1 MPRPFTPV
9 SEAALQQI
17 SDAIDSIA
25 KDPTLARTKR
35 QIENIAGLSHATV
48 ARAFVHDAE
57 DLGPRCL
64 KLNERFRSL
73 TAETEGKSLERAQL
87 LGVEVRLGEK
97 NREIKRLKE
106 SQAVHL
112 QALYAYY
119 LASTHQAAEGRKVVP
134 IGANRPRG
142 LVPS

>member
-1 MPRPFTPV
+1 MPKPFTPV

-25 KDPTLARTKR
+25 RDPSLPRTKR

-57 DLGPRCL
+57 DLGPQRL

-73 TAETEGKSLERAQL
+73 TAETEGRSLERAQR
-87 LGVEVRLGEK
+87 LGVEARLGEK
-97 NREIKRLKE
+97 NRELKRLKE

-119 LASTHQAAEGRKVVP
+119 LASAQQQGEGRKVVP

-142 LVPS
+142 LASS